1 MTGCMLIVALGNYID
16 LFDVFLILVLLMWLF
31 AILLTFN
38 VYDMRGDILA
48 SMEDRHKIKKAKSKK
63 LESIFS

>member
-1 MTGCMLIVALGNYID
+1 MTGCMLIIALGNYID

-31 AILLTFN
+31 AILLTWN

-48 SMEDRHKIKKAKSKK
+48 SMEDKHKGQDIKA
-63 LESIFS
+63 

>member
-31 AILLTFN
+31 AILLTWN

-48 SMEDRHKIKKAKSKK
+48 SMEDKHKGQDIKA
-63 LESIFS
+63 